1 MHGYTIKQQLT
12 NNEISNYMGRLKLIE
27 KREGIIFDYKAKNRL
42 KLSEKGAR
50 RDRKSKRNTLDKSKE
65 VYDVG

>member
-1 MHGYTIKQQLT
+1 
-12 NNEISNYMGRLKLIE
+12 MGRLKLIE

-50 RDRKSKRNTLDKSKE
+50 RDRKANRIALDKSKE